1 MERCKAFLAVC
12 VRIRYDK
19 ENICGVGVF
28 LTSEDPGVNNMKW
41 YMIGN
46 TLEPLDHT
54 PEQAGAAVVLLNSEE
69 LVHETALP
77 GLDNV
82 LCHTPS
88 GRDAHVCKAET
99 RSGCLSG
106 TLALP
111 LVRRDGA
118 RLRCGYLVTQ
128 ERVVL
133 VDDGEM
139 IEPYIRHIVK
149 EKRLMEHSVGRFL
162 YNFFELLIGKDLHRL
177 EEIEDHAEA
186 LEERVLAGTPDDFS
200 APMSALRKET
210 MAWYRYYSQL
220 DDVACE
226 LRENE
231 NGFFTEE
238 ECGLFHLFEERVIRL
253 REESQL
259 LREYCTQ
266 IQSLFQSEID
276 IRQNRIMQILTIVT
290 TIFLPLS
297 LIAGWYG
304 MNFSGMP
311 ELHWRY
317 GYPAIIAVSA
327 AIVVL
332 SLWICK
338 KKKFW

>member
-128 ERVVL
+128 
-133 VDDGEM
+133 
-139 IEPYIRHIVK
+139 
-149 EKRLMEHSVGRFL
+149 
-162 YNFFELLIGKDLHRL
+162 
-177 EEIEDHAEA
+177 
-186 LEERVLAGTPDDFS
+186 
-200 APMSALRKET
+200 
-210 MAWYRYYSQL
+210 
-220 DDVACE
+220 
-226 LRENE
+226 
-231 NGFFTEE
+231 
-238 ECGLFHLFEERVIRL
+238 
-253 REESQL
+253 
-259 LREYCTQ
+259 
-266 IQSLFQSEID
+266 
-276 IRQNRIMQILTIVT
+276 
-290 TIFLPLS
+290 
-297 LIAGWYG
+297 
-304 MNFSGMP
+304 
-311 ELHWRY
+311 
-317 GYPAIIAVSA
+317 
-327 AIVVL
+327 
-332 SLWICK
+332 
-338 KKKFW
+338 